1 MTNEK
6 LLVTV
11 ALSAW
16 NTNIARAEK
25 TFSGLTQEQLERE
38 VAPGKNRLIYV
49 WGHLAAVHDA
59 MLPLLGF
66 GPRLHPELDAP
77 FLTNPDK
84 TTPNPPS
91 VEEVRRAWN
100 NVNRKL
106 SQGFAGLQPEQWL
119 QKHTAVSD
127 EDFARQPE
135 RNRFAVLLSR
145 TNHVAYHLGQ
155 AALVTK
161 S

>member
-11 ALSAW
+11 ALNAW

-25 TFSGLTQEQLERE
+25 IFSGLTQEQLEKE
-38 VAPGKNRLIYV
+38 VAPGRNRLIYV

-84 TTPNPPS
+84 TTPNLPTA
-91 VEEVRRAWN
+91 EEVRKAWN

-106 SQGFAGLQPEQWL
+106 SQGFANLQPEQWL

-127 EDFARQPE
+127 EEFAKQPE
-135 RNRFAVLLSR
+135 RNRFAVLQSR
-145 TNHVAYHLGQ
+145 TSHVAYHLGQ
-155 AALVTK
+155 AVLATK
-161 S
+161 

>member
-11 ALSAW
+11 ALNAW

-25 TFSGLTQEQLERE
+25 TFSGLTQEQLEKE
-38 VAPGKNRLIYV
+38 IAPGRNRLIYV

-84 TTPNPPS
+84 TTPDLPTA
-91 VEEVRRAWN
+91 EEVRKAWN

-106 SQGFAGLQPEQWL
+106 SQGFANLKPEEWL

-135 RNRFAVLLSR
+135 RNRFAVLQSR
-145 TNHVAYHLGQ
+145 TSHVAYHLGQ
-155 AALVTK
+155 AALATK
-161 S
+161 